1 MRLAEILDEHW
12 AAYVEHVGGL
22 HRVPLEHRRAVEAVL
37 SCRTP
42 RMGGSAHRCTDCG
55 KIHYAYHSCNHRAC
69 PQCGAYDQRQWASNQ
84 QVRLLPVPYYM
95 VTPTVPEQLRWI
107 FLVSPREAYGLLFE
121 AASGALRDLC
131 RNPRHL
137 GADPGFLAFLH
148 TWTREMLHHPHLH
161 LIVPAVGLRPGGCS
175 LAHPKYDNFLVPWR
189 PLIDRIRNRFKAGL
203 AEKDPGLYR
212 RVDPAIWKTQWRINC
227 RHVGRG
233 KTALRYAAAYVC
245 KSAFSEPRLQG
256 YDRHEHILLRCKP
269 SDTGIWKTVPLEP
282 VEFIRRWLIHVLPK
296 GFVRV
301 RHYGWLGSAAHKTL
315 RRVRHLLGLGAQPKA
330 EKLLLPPLCCHHC
343 DGRLEAMGKIP
354 PQRGPPLHREILTA
368 A

>member
-42 RMGGSAHRCTDCG
+42 RLGGSSHRCSDCG
-55 KIHYAYHSCNHRAC
+55 KVHFAYHSCNHRAC
-69 PQCGAYDQRQWASNQ
+69 PQCGGYDQRQWANKQ
-84 QVRLLPVPYYM
+84 EARLLPVAYYM
-95 VTPTVPEQLRWI
+95 VTPTVPEELRHL
-107 FLVSPREAYGLLFE
+107 FLFAPREAYAILFE

-131 RNPRHL
+131 RNTRHL
-137 GADPGFLAFLH
+137 GAEPGFLAVLH
-148 TWTREMLHHPHLH
+148 TWTREMLHHPHVH

-175 LAHPKYDNFLVPWR
+175 IAHPKYDDFLVPWR
-189 PLIDRIRNRFKAGL
+189 PLIDRIRNLFFEAL
-203 AEKDPGLYR
+203 AERHPGLHA
-212 RVDPAIWKTQWRINC
+212 RVDAKVWRTQWRINC
-227 RHVGRG
+227 KNVGRG
-233 KTALRYAAAYVC
+233 KTALRYAAAYIC
-245 KSAFSEPRLQG
+245 KSAFTERRLQG
-256 YDRHEHILLRCKP
+256 YDRDGRILLRCKN
-269 SDTGIWKTVPLEP
+269 SDTGIWRTIPLEP

-301 RHYGWLGSAAHKTL
+301 RHYGWLSSAAHKAL
-315 RRVRHLLGLGAQPKA
+315 RRVRHLLGLGAQTKA
-330 EKLLLPPLCCHHC
+330 EKILLPPLCCPHC
-343 DGRLEAMGKIP
+343 DGRLEALGKIP